1 VRKISIFS
9 VAGVEEQEAMPI
21 NFQQIYARI
30 REIAAGADESKRTLD
45 EKRELARSL
54 LAAYASELDYLQQK
68 VEAAKAVDSNIRCA
82 VPLDEP
88 LTATYPPPPPVGDVT
103 VIAADGSQINPDR
116 HASIQ
121 FSIINV
127 GVIIMKL
134 RSGQA
139 PEICVETEMLY
150 GDELI
155 SNGNPISDG
164 MVAMRRDISER
175 MKLDEVSKSIKGQVV
190 NLTDGT
196 IELWGAKGDDPQA
209 YADFVEKYLRVLTR
223 LHARGVITAGY
234 VEKPSADLVV
244 RLLEIATADQE
255 QIQRLRDYQP
265 LRGVSDRWLYGER
278 ENPLLPP
285 GHRSAVFALQS
296 GSIKKYK
303 GPLSLHFFYL
313 NVGTLGHPW
322 PVRVE
327 VPQWVAEDRKK
338 LELLHSVL
346 IEQCNMMGARPY
358 PYLLHRAHET
368 AVVRREEKDQVEQLL
383 AMELRRVRAEVGDRS
398 YKDSAKALPG
408 VRRSKR

>member
-1 VRKISIFS
+1 MENQAV
-9 VAGVEEQEAMPI
+9 MPI
-21 NFQQIYARI
+21 NFQQVYARI
-30 REIAAGADESKRTLD
+30 REIAAGADDQKRTLE
-45 EKRELARSL
+45 EKRDLARGL
-54 LAAYASELDYLQQK
+54 LNTYASELDYLKKK
-68 VEAAKAVDSNIRCA
+68 VEAATAIDSNIRCA
-82 VPLDEP
+82 APLDEP
-88 LTATYPPPPPVGDVT
+88 LTATYPPPASAADVT

-116 HASIQ
+116 HSSIQ

-127 GVIIMKL
+127 GIIVMKL
-134 RSGQA
+134 HSGQA
-139 PEICVETEMLY
+139 PEVCVETEMLY

-175 MKLDEVSKSIKGQVV
+175 IKLDEISKGLTGQIV

-209 YADFVEKYLRVLTR
+209 YADFVEKYLRVLTH
-223 LHARGVITAGY
+223 LHTRGVTTAGY
-234 VEKPSADLVV
+234 VEKPTADLVV
-244 RLLEIATADQE
+244 RLLEIATADQD

-285 GHRSAVFALQS
+285 GHRSAVFMLQS
-296 GSIKKYK
+296 GSVKKYK

-327 VPQWVAEDRKK
+327 IPKWVAEDKKK
-338 LELLHSVL
+338 LDLLHGVL
-346 IEQCNMMGARPY
+346 IEQCNMMGTKPY

-383 AMELRRVRAEVGDRS
+383 AMELRRVRAEVGERS
-398 YKDSAKALPG
+398 HKDSAKALPG
-408 VRRSKR
+408 RTRAKR

>member
-1 VRKISIFS
+1 
-9 VAGVEEQEAMPI
+9 MPI

-30 REIAAGADESKRTLD
+30 REIAAGADESKRTLE
-45 EKRELARSL
+45 EKRDLARRL
-54 LAAYASELDYLQQK
+54 LTAYDSELDYLQRK
-68 VEAAKAVDSNIRCA
+68 VEDAKAADSNIRCA

-88 LTATYPPPPPVGDVT
+88 LMSTYPPPPPVADVT

-121 FSIINV
+121 FCIINV
-127 GVIIMKL
+127 GIITMKL
-134 RSGQA
+134 HSGRA

-175 MKLDEVSKSIKGQVV
+175 MKLDEISKDIPGQIV

-223 LHARGVITAGY
+223 LHSRGVITAGY

-296 GSIKKYK
+296 GSVKKYK

-313 NVGTLGHPW
+313 NVGTVGHPW

-346 IEQCNMMGARPY
+346 IEQCNMMGSKPY

>member
-1 VRKISIFS
+1 
-9 VAGVEEQEAMPI
+9 MPI
-21 NFQQIYARI
+21 NYQQVYARI
-30 REIAAGADESKRTLD
+30 REIAAGADDNKRTLE
-45 EKRELARSL
+45 EKRQLARNL

-68 VEAAKAVDSNIRCA
+68 VEAAKAIDSNIRCA

-88 LTATYPPPPPVGDVT
+88 LTATYPPPPPVPDVT

-127 GVIIMKL
+127 GIIIMKL
-134 RSGQA
+134 HSGQA

-175 MKLDEVSKSIKGQVV
+175 MKLDEVSKGIKGQVV

-223 LHARGVITAGY
+223 MHARGVVTAGY

-244 RLLEIATADQE
+244 RLLEIATADNE

-285 GHRSAVFALQS
+285 GHRSAVFTLQS

-338 LELLHSVL
+338 LELLHAIL
-346 IEQCNMMGARPY
+346 IEQCNMMGAKPY

-383 AMELRRVRAEVGDRS
+383 ALELRRVRSEVGDRS

-408 VRRSKR
+408 VKRSKR

>member
-1 VRKISIFS
+1 
-9 VAGVEEQEAMPI
+9 MPI
-21 NFQQIYARI
+21 NFQQVYARI
-30 REIAAGADESKRTLD
+30 REIAAGADESKRTLE
-45 EKRELARSL
+45 EKRDLARSL
-54 LAAYASELDYLQQK
+54 LTTYNTELEYLQRK
-68 VEAAKAVDSNIRCA
+68 VEEAKTVDSNIRCA

-88 LTATYPPPPPVGDVT
+88 LTSTYPPPPPAADVT

-116 HASIQ
+116 HSSIQ

-127 GVIIMKL
+127 GIITMKL
-134 RSGQA
+134 HSGQA

-150 GDELI
+150 GEDLI
-155 SNGNPISDG
+155 SNGNLISEG

-175 MKLDEVSKSIKGQVV
+175 MKLDEISKGLKGPVI

-223 LHARGVITAGY
+223 LHARGVVTAGY

-255 QIQRLRDYQP
+255 QIQRLREYQP

-296 GSIKKYK
+296 GSVKKYK

-327 VPQWVAEDRKK
+327 VPQWVAEDKAK
-338 LELLHSVL
+338 LELLHAVL
-346 IEQCNMMGARPY
+346 IEQCNMMGSKPY

-398 YKDSAKALPG
+398 HKDSAKALPG
-408 VRRSKR
+408 VKRSKR

>member
-1 VRKISIFS
+1 
-9 VAGVEEQEAMPI
+9 MPI
-21 NFQQIYARI
+21 DFQQIYARI
-30 REIAAGADESKRTLD
+30 REIAAGADERKRTL
-45 EKRELARSL
+45 EERRILARNL
-54 LAAYASELDYLQQK
+54 LGVYASELEYLAQK
-68 VEAAKAVDSNIRCA
+68 VEAATAVDSNIRCA
-82 VPLDEP
+82 APLDEP
-88 LTATYPPPPPVGDVT
+88 LTAAFPPPAAVPDVT
-103 VIAADGSQINPDR
+103 VIAADGSQVNPDR
-116 HASIQ
+116 HGSIQ
-121 FSIINV
+121 FCIINV
-127 GVIIMKL
+127 GVITMKL

-139 PEICVETEMLY
+139 PEICVQTEMLY

-175 MKLDEVSKSIKGQVV
+175 LKLDELSKGIKGQVV

-209 YADFVEKYLRVLTR
+209 YADFVEKYIKVLTR
-223 LHARGVITAGY
+223 LYQRGVVTAGY
-234 VEKPSADLVV
+234 VEKPTADLVV

-285 GHRSAVFALQS
+285 GHRSAVFGLQS
-296 GSIKKYK
+296 GSVKKYK
-303 GPLSLHFFYL
+303 GPLALHFFYL

-327 VPQWVAEDRKK
+327 IPKWVAEDKKK
-338 LELLHSVL
+338 LDLLHCVL
-346 IEQCNMMGARPY
+346 IEQCNMMGSKPY

-383 AMELRRVRAEVGDRS
+383 ALELRRVREEVGDQS
-398 YKDSAKALPG
+398 HKSSAKMLPG
-408 VRRSKR
+408 RTKTRR

>member
-1 VRKISIFS
+1 
-9 VAGVEEQEAMPI
+9 MPI
-21 NFQQIYARI
+21 NFQQVYARI
-30 REIAAGADESKRTLD
+30 REIAAGADDNKRTLE
-45 EKRELARSL
+45 EKRKLARNL
-54 LAAYASELDYLQQK
+54 LAHYDSELDYLQDK
-68 VEAAKAVDSNIRCA
+68 VEQAKAVDSNIRCA

-88 LTATYPPPPPVGDVT
+88 LTATYPPPPPVADVT

-116 HASIQ
+116 HGSIQ
-121 FSIINV
+121 FSVINV
-127 GVIIMKL
+127 GIIIMKL
-134 RSGQA
+134 HSGQA

-175 MKLDEVSKSIKGQVV
+175 MKLDEISKGIRGQVV

-346 IEQCNMMGARPY
+346 MEQCNMMGSKPY

-368 AVVRREEKDQVEQLL
+368 AVVRREEKDQIEQLL
-383 AMELRRVRAEVGDRS
+383 AMELRRVRAEVGERS

-408 VRRSKR
+408 VKRSKR

>member
-1 VRKISIFS
+1 
-9 VAGVEEQEAMPI
+9 MPI
-21 NFQQIYARI
+21 NFQQVYARI
-30 REIAAGADESKRTLD
+30 REIAAGADESKRTLE
-45 EKRELARSL
+45 EKRDLARKL
-54 LAAYASELDYLQQK
+54 LGTYASELDYLKRK
-68 VEAAKAVDSNIRCA
+68 VEAATAVDSNIRCA
-82 VPLDEP
+82 VPLNEP
-88 LTATYPPPPPVGDVT
+88 LTSTYPPPPSAAEVT
-103 VIAADGSQINPDR
+103 VIAADGSQVNPDR

-127 GVIIMKL
+127 GIIIMKL
-134 RSGQA
+134 HSGQA

-175 MKLDEVSKSIKGQVV
+175 IKLDEVSKGLKGQVV

-223 LHARGVITAGY
+223 LHSRGVVTAGY
-234 VEKPSADLVV
+234 VEKPTADLVV
-244 RLLEIATADQE
+244 RLLEIATANQE
-255 QIQRLRDYQP
+255 QIQRLREYQP

-296 GSIKKYK
+296 GSVKKYK
-303 GPLSLHFFYL
+303 GPLALHFFYL

-327 VPQWVAEDRKK
+327 VPQWVAEDKKK

-346 IEQCNMMGARPY
+346 IEQCNMMGSKPY

-368 AVVRREEKDQVEQLL
+368 AVVRREEKEQVELLL

-408 VRRSKR
+408 RTKAKR

>member
-1 VRKISIFS
+1 
-9 VAGVEEQEAMPI
+9 MPI

-30 REIAAGADESKRTLD
+30 QEIAAGADESKRTLE
-45 EKRELARSL
+45 EKRELARRL
-54 LAAYASELDYLQQK
+54 LTAYDSELDYLQRK
-68 VEAAKAVDSNIRCA
+68 VEDAKAADSNIRCA

-88 LTATYPPPPPVGDVT
+88 LMSTYPPPLPVADVT

-121 FSIINV
+121 FCIINV
-127 GVIIMKL
+127 GIITMKL
-134 RSGQA
+134 HSGRA

-175 MKLDEVSKSIKGQVV
+175 MKLDEISKEIPGQVV

-223 LHARGVITAGY
+223 LHSRGVITAGY

-296 GSIKKYK
+296 GSVKKYK

-346 IEQCNMMGARPY
+346 IEQCNMMGSKPY

-398 YKDSAKALPG
+398 HKDSAKALPG

>member
-1 VRKISIFS
+1 
-9 VAGVEEQEAMPI
+9 MPI
-21 NFQQIYARI
+21 NYQQVYARI
-30 REIAAGADESKRTLD
+30 REIAAGADDNKRTLE
-45 EKRELARSL
+45 EKRKLARNL
-54 LAAYASELDYLQQK
+54 LAAYASELDFLQQK
-68 VEAAKAVDSNIRCA
+68 VEAAKTFDSNIRCA

-88 LTATYPPPPPVGDVT
+88 LTATYPPPPPVPDVT

-127 GVIIMKL
+127 GIIIMKL
-134 RSGQA
+134 HSGQA

-175 MKLDEVSKSIKGQVV
+175 MKLDEISKGIKGQVI

-223 LHARGVITAGY
+223 MHARGVVTAGY

-278 ENPLLPP
+278 ESPLLPP

-303 GPLSLHFFYL
+303 GPLALHFFYL

-338 LELLHSVL
+338 LELLHAVL
-346 IEQCNMMGARPY
+346 IEQCNMMGAKPY

-368 AVVRREEKDQVEQLL
+368 AVVRREEKDQIEQLL
-383 AMELRRVRAEVGDRS
+383 ALELRRVRSEVGDRS

>member
-1 VRKISIFS
+1 MKKR
-9 VAGVEEQEAMPI
+9 EAMPI

-30 REIAAGADESKRTLD
+30 REIAAGADDSKRTLD
-45 EKRELARSL
+45 EKRELARKL
-54 LAAYASELDYLQQK
+54 LGTYASELDYLQRK
-68 VEAAKAVDSNIRCA
+68 VQEATAVNSNIRCA
-82 VPLDEP
+82 VPLNEP
-88 LTATYPPPPPVGDVT
+88 LTATYPPPPSTADVT
-103 VIAADGSQINPDR
+103 VIATDGSQINPDR
-116 HASIQ
+116 HSSIQ

-127 GVIIMKL
+127 GIIIMKL
-134 RSGQA
+134 HSGQA

-150 GDELI
+150 GDDLI

-175 MKLDEVSKSIKGQVV
+175 LQLDEVSKGLKGQVV

-209 YADFVEKYLRVLTR
+209 YADFVEKYLKVLTR
-223 LHARGVITAGY
+223 LHSRGVITAGY

-255 QIQRLRDYQP
+255 QIRRLREYEP
-265 LRGVSDRWLYGER
+265 LRGVSDRWLYGDR

-296 GSIKKYK
+296 GSVKKYK
-303 GPLSLHFFYL
+303 GPLALHFFYL

-327 VPQWVAEDRKK
+327 IPQWVAEDKKK

-346 IEQCNMMGARPY
+346 MEQCNMMGSKPY

-368 AVVRREEKDQVEQLL
+368 AVVRREEKEQVEQLL
-383 AMELRRVRAEVGDRS
+383 AMELRRVRAEIGERS
-398 YKDSAKALPG
+398 YMDSAKALPG
-408 VRRSKR
+408 RTNKKSR

>member
-1 VRKISIFS
+1 
-9 VAGVEEQEAMPI
+9 MPI
-21 NFQQIYARI
+21 NFQQVYARI
-30 REIAAGADESKRTLD
+30 REIAAGADEHKRTLD
-45 EKRELARSL
+45 EKRDLARSL

-68 VEAAKAVDSNIRCA
+68 VEAAIAVDSNIRCA

-88 LTATYPPPPPVGDVT
+88 LTATFPPPPPPSDVT

-134 RSGQA
+134 HSGQA

-164 MVAMRRDISER
+164 MVAMRRDITER
-175 MKLDEVSKSIKGQVV
+175 MKLDEISKDIPGQVV

-223 LHARGVITAGY
+223 LHSRGVITAGY
-234 VEKPSADLVV
+234 VEKPTADLVV

-285 GHRSAVFALQS
+285 GHRSAVFTLQS
-296 GSIKKYK
+296 GSVKKYK

-327 VPQWVAEDRKK
+327 VPKWVAEDRKK
-338 LELLHSVL
+338 LELLHAVL
-346 IEQCNMMGARPY
+346 IEQCNMMGSKPY

-368 AVVRREEKDQVEQLL
+368 AVVRREEKDQIEQLL
-383 AMELRRVRAEVGDRS
+383 ALELRRVRAEVGDRS
-398 YKDSAKALPG
+398 HKDSAKALPG

>member
-1 VRKISIFS
+1 
-9 VAGVEEQEAMPI
+9 MPI
-21 NFQQIYARI
+21 NYQQVYARI

-54 LAAYASELDYLQQK
+54 LAAYASELDFLQQK
-68 VEAAKAVDSNIRCA
+68 VEAAKTFDSNIRCA

-88 LTATYPPPPPVGDVT
+88 LTASYPPPPPVQDVT

-116 HASIQ
+116 HASTQ

-127 GVIIMKL
+127 GIIIMKL
-134 RSGQA
+134 HSGQA

-150 GDELI
+150 GEDLI
-155 SNGNPISDG
+155 SNGNLISEG

-175 MKLDEVSKSIKGQVV
+175 LKLDEISKSLKGQVV

-244 RLLEIATADQE
+244 RLLEIATADNE

-303 GPLSLHFFYL
+303 GPLALHFFYL

-368 AVVRREEKDQVEQLL
+368 AVVRREEKDQIEQLL

>member
-1 VRKISIFS
+1 
-9 VAGVEEQEAMPI
+9 MPI
-21 NFQQIYARI
+21 NFQQVYARI
-30 REIAAGADESKRTLD
+30 REIAAWADESKRTLE
-45 EKRELARSL
+45 EKRDLARRL
-54 LAAYASELDYLQQK
+54 LSAYDSELDYLQRK
-68 VEAAKAVDSNIRCA
+68 VEEAKAADSNIRCA

-88 LTATYPPPPPVGDVT
+88 LMSTYPPPPPVVDVT

-127 GVIIMKL
+127 GIIIMKL
-134 RSGQA
+134 HSGRA

-175 MKLDEVSKSIKGQVV
+175 MKLDEVSKDIQGQVV

-223 LHARGVITAGY
+223 MHSRGVITAGY

-255 QIQRLRDYQP
+255 QIHRLRDYQP

-338 LELLHSVL
+338 LELLHAVL
-346 IEQCNMMGARPY
+346 IEQCNMMGARPF

-368 AVVRREEKDQVEQLL
+368 AVVRREEKDQIEQLL
-383 AMELRRVRAEVGDRS
+383 AMELRRVRAEIGDRS
-398 YKDSAKALPG
+398 HKDSAKALPG

>member
-1 VRKISIFS
+1 
-9 VAGVEEQEAMPI
+9 MPI

-30 REIAAGADESKRTLD
+30 REIAAGADENKRTL
-45 EKRELARSL
+45 EERRALARDF
-54 LAAYASELDYLQQK
+54 LAAYANELDYLQQK
-68 VEAAKAVDSNIRCA
+68 VEAATAVDSNLRCA

-88 LTATYPPPPPVGDVT
+88 LTANYPPPPPATDVT

-127 GVIIMKL
+127 GIIIMKL
-134 RSGQA
+134 HSGQA

-150 GDELI
+150 GDDLI

-175 MKLDEVSKSIKGQVV
+175 LKLDEVSKGIKGDVV

-223 LHARGVITAGY
+223 LHSRGVITAGY

-255 QIQRLRDYQP
+255 QLQRLRDYQP

-296 GSIKKYK
+296 GSVKRYK
-303 GPLSLHFFYL
+303 GPLALHFFYL

-338 LELLHSVL
+338 LELLHAVL
-346 IEQCNMMGARPY
+346 MEQCNMMGSKPY

-383 AMELRRVRAEVGDRS
+383 ALELHRVRAEVDDRS
-398 YKDSAKALPG
+398 YKDSAKSLPG
-408 VRRSKR
+408 RTRSKR

>member
-1 VRKISIFS
+1 
-9 VAGVEEQEAMPI
+9 MPI

-30 REIAAGADESKRTLD
+30 REIAAGAEERNRTLE
-45 EKRELARSL
+45 EKRDLARSL
-54 LAAYASELDYLQQK
+54 LSTYASELDYLKKK
-68 VEAAKAVDSNIRCA
+68 VEDATAIDSNLRCA
-82 VPLDEP
+82 MPFNEP
-88 LTATYPPPPPVGDVT
+88 LTATYPPPPPAMDVT

-127 GVIIMKL
+127 GIIIMKL
-134 RSGQA
+134 HSGQA

-150 GDELI
+150 GEDLI

-175 MKLDEVSKSIKGQVV
+175 MKLDEVSKDIKGQVV

-223 LHARGVITAGY
+223 LHGRGVITAGY

-244 RLLEIATADQE
+244 RLLEIATADQD
-255 QIQRLRDYQP
+255 QLHHLREYQP

-296 GSIKKYK
+296 GSVKRYK

-327 VPQWVAEDRKK
+327 IPQWVAEDKKK
-338 LELLHSVL
+338 LELLHAVL
-346 IEQCNMMGARPY
+346 IEQCNMMGSKPY

-368 AVVRREEKDQVEQLL
+368 AVVRREEKDQIEQLL
-383 AMELRRVRAEVGDRS
+383 ALELRRVRDEVGERS
-398 YKDSAKALPG
+398 YKDSAKALKG
-408 VRRSKR
+408 RSKFG

>member
-1 VRKISIFS
+1 
-9 VAGVEEQEAMPI
+9 MPI
-21 NFQQIYARI
+21 NFQQVYARI
-30 REIAAGADESKRTLD
+30 REIAEGADESKRTLD
-45 EKRELARSL
+45 EKRDLARKL
-54 LAAYASELDYLQQK
+54 LAAYESELDYLQRK
-68 VEAAKAVDSNIRCA
+68 VEDAKATDSNIRCA

-88 LTATYPPPPPVGDVT
+88 LTCTYPPPLPVADVT
-103 VIAADGSQINPDR
+103 VIAADGSQVNPDR

-127 GVIIMKL
+127 GVITMKL
-134 RSGQA
+134 HSGQA

-175 MKLDEVSKSIKGQVV
+175 IKLDEISKGIKGQVV

-223 LHARGVITAGY
+223 LHSRGVVTAGY
-234 VEKPSADLVV
+234 VEKPTADLVV

-296 GSIKKYK
+296 GSVKKYK
-303 GPLSLHFFYL
+303 GPLALHFFYL

-327 VPQWVAEDRKK
+327 VPQWVAEDKKK
-338 LELLHSVL
+338 LELLHAVL
-346 IEQCNMMGARPY
+346 IEQCNMMGSKPF

-368 AVVRREEKDQVEQLL
+368 AVVRREEKEQVEQLL
-383 AMELRRVRAEVGDRS
+383 ALELRRVRAEVGDRS
-398 YKDSAKALPG
+398 HKDSAKALPG

>member
-1 VRKISIFS
+1 
-9 VAGVEEQEAMPI
+9 MPI
-21 NFQQIYARI
+21 NFQQVYARI
-30 REIAAGADESKRTLD
+30 REIAAGADETKRTLD

-54 LAAYASELDYLQQK
+54 LATYASELDYLQQK
-68 VEAAKAVDSNIRCA
+68 VEAAKAIDSNIRCA
-82 VPLDEP
+82 IPLDEP
-88 LTATYPPPPPVGDVT
+88 LTATYAPPPPAADVT

-116 HASIQ
+116 HGSIQ

-127 GVIIMKL
+127 GIITMKL
-134 RSGQA
+134 HSGQA

-155 SNGNPISDG
+155 SNGNLVSDG

-175 MKLDEVSKSIKGQVV
+175 MKLDEISKGIKGQVV

-244 RLLEIATADQE
+244 RLLEIATADSE

-285 GHRSAVFALQS
+285 GHRSAVFTLQS
-296 GSIKKYK
+296 GSVKKYK

-313 NVGTLGHPW
+313 NVGTLGRPW

-368 AVVRREEKDQVEQLL
+368 AVVRREEKDQVEQML
-383 AMELRRVRAEVGDRS
+383 ALELRRVRAEVGERS
-398 YKDSAKALPG
+398 NKDSAKALPG

>member
-1 VRKISIFS
+1 
-9 VAGVEEQEAMPI
+9 MPI

-30 REIAAGADESKRTLD
+30 REIAAGADEQKRTLE
-45 EKRELARSL
+45 EKRDLARSL
-54 LAAYASELDYLQQK
+54 LSTYASELDYLKKK
-68 VEAAKAVDSNIRCA
+68 VEAATAVDSNIRCA
-82 VPLDEP
+82 VPMDEP
-88 LTATYPPPPPVGDVT
+88 LTATFAPPASVPDVT

-116 HASIQ
+116 HSSIQ

-127 GVIIMKL
+127 GIIIMKL
-134 RSGQA
+134 HSGQA
-139 PEICVETEMLY
+139 PEICIETEMLY
-150 GDELI
+150 GDDLI

-175 MKLDEVSKSIKGQVV
+175 IKLDEVSKGLPGPVV

-209 YADFVEKYLRVLTR
+209 YADFVEKYLRVLTH
-223 LHARGVITAGY
+223 LHARGVTTAGY
-234 VEKPSADLVV
+234 VEKPTADLVV

-255 QIQRLRDYQP
+255 QIQRLREYQP

-296 GSIKKYK
+296 GSVKKYK

-327 VPQWVAEDRKK
+327 IPKWVAEDKKK
-338 LELLHSVL
+338 LDLLHCVL
-346 IEQCNMMGARPY
+346 IEQCNMMGSKPY

-383 AMELRRVRAEVGDRS
+383 AMELRRVRAEVGDKS
-398 YKDSAKALPG
+398 HKSSAKELKG
-408 VRRSKR
+408 RVRR